1 MRKLFQ
7 LCIPDR
13 KKAQSVNWIGAKE
26 VEDETQMTDMQS
38 LLQEQY
44 LKSLAGIE
52 DGQIV
57 TGTVVQ
63 LNDDYVM

>member
-1 MRKLFQ
+1 
-7 LCIPDR
+7 
-13 KKAQSVNWIGAKE
+13 
-26 VEDETQMTDMQS
+26 MTDMQS

-57 TGTVVQ
+57 TRF
-63 LNDDYVM
+63 L

>member
-1 MRKLFQ
+1 
-7 LCIPDR
+7 
-13 KKAQSVNWIGAKE
+13 
-26 VEDETQMTDMQS
+26 MQS

-57 TGTVVQ
+57 TTTMY
-63 LNDDYVM
+63 LLM

>member
-1 MRKLFQ
+1 M
-7 LCIPDR
+7 
-13 KKAQSVNWIGAKE
+13 
-26 VEDETQMTDMQS
+26 EDETQMTDMQS

-57 TGTVVQ
+57 
-63 LNDDYVM
+63 LCIC